1 MDDCVSSRRGYFYL
15 KTSISSFIYLSQTGI
30 HSSGH
35 ATVHGWLELSYG
47 AFAHS
52 NYSSLMAISTFSIL
66 EVISSA
72 SLPGDPYIRSG
83 HDSREAHCE
92 STVVPQ
98 LSYYCAGTTIMT
110 METEEVCENI
120 FSYTNKNIQSNF
132 LFSRDPVFSSAS
144 NNTFLS
150 FQCHMFETCDY
161 DDLSLR
167 SSMKEPVDM
176 NFTRPELGVQHV
188 EFSSFLTVRHTTTCP
203 ERSAWQLRDGKD
215 LIRPSYDDTGICP
228 IHTKLSSQKYYLK

>member
-1 MDDCVSSRRGYFYL
+1 
-15 KTSISSFIYLSQTGI
+15 
-30 HSSGH
+30 
-35 ATVHGWLELSYG
+35 
-47 AFAHS
+47 
-52 NYSSLMAISTFSIL
+52 MAISTFSIL
-66 EVISSA
+66 EAVSSA
-72 SLPGDPYIRSG
+72 TLPGDPYIRSG
-83 HDSREAHCE
+83 HDSREASCE

-98 LSYYCAGTTIMT
+98 ASCCNAGTTIMT
-110 METEEVCENI
+110 IEMEEVCENI

-150 FQCHMFETCDY
+150 FQCHMYETCDY
-161 DDLSLR
+161 DGLSLR

-203 ERSAWQLRDGKD
+203 AGQLRDGKD
-215 LIRPSYDDTGICP
+215 LIRPSYNDTGICP
-228 IHTKLSSQKYYLK
+228 TNTKLSSQKY

>member
-1 MDDCVSSRRGYFYL
+1 
-15 KTSISSFIYLSQTGI
+15 
-30 HSSGH
+30 
-35 ATVHGWLELSYG
+35 
-47 AFAHS
+47 
-52 NYSSLMAISTFSIL
+52 MALSTFSIL
-66 EVISSA
+66 EAVSSA
-72 SLPGDPYIRSG
+72 TLPGDPYIRSG
-83 HDSREAHCE
+83 HDSREASCE

-98 LSYYCAGTTIMT
+98 ASCYHAGTMIMT
-110 METEEVCENI
+110 VEMEEVCENI
-120 FSYTNKNIQSNF
+120 FSYTNKNIRSNF

-150 FQCHMFETCDY
+150 FQCHMYETCDY

-188 EFSSFLTVRHTTTCP
+188 EFSSFSAVRHTTTCL
-203 ERSAWQLRDGKD
+203 ERSAGQLRDGKD

-228 IHTKLSSQKYYLK
+228 THAKRSSQYSLIQSQKKIGDF

>member
-1 MDDCVSSRRGYFYL
+1 MRTLDDCVSSRNGYFHL
-15 KTSISSFIYLSQTGI
+15 KRQSRASSISPRLEFIHLD
-30 HSSGH
+30 

-47 AFAHS
+47 AIAHS

-83 HDSREAHCE
+83 HDSREASCE
-92 STVVPQ
+92 STAVPQ
-98 LSYYCAGTTIMT
+98 ASCYHAGTTIMT
-110 METEEVCENI
+110 IETEEVCENI

-167 SSMKEPVDM
+167 SSLKEPVDM
-176 NFTRPELGVQHV
+176 NYARPELGIQHV
-188 EFSSFLTVRHTTTCP
+188 EFSSFLTVQHTTTCLA
-203 ERSAWQLRDGKD
+203 RQLRDGKD
-215 LIRPSYDDTGICP
+215 LIRPSYNDTGICP
-228 IHTKLSSQKYYLK
+228 SHAKLSSQ